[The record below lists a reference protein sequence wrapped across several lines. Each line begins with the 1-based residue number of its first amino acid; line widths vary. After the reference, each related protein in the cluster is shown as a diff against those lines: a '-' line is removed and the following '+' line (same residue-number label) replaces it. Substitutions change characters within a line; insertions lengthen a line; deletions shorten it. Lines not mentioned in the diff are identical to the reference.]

1 MRRGNMSGTEP
12 ASERGT
18 EPDKR
23 RLAVV
28 SGGGTGIGRAIAEA
42 LLADGDDVLIL
53 GRRPEV
59 VAAAA
64 EGMNAVAAHSF
75 GTVSWLAADLAEPR
89 DVRRVG
95 HFVRAQ
101 GRNVD
106 VIVANAGAPAS
117 RVEGD
122 LEQVEAAWNS
132 AFRANV
138 LTAVLLVHVLEP
150 LLARPGGR
158 VVLVGSQSAVT
169 GGASGPYVA
178 AKSALHGW
186 VLSLAARLGPDGVTA
201 NLVSPGYTEGTELV
215 RGRISAQR
223 HAGLVARTALGRAAS
238 TMEIAA
244 VVRFVA
250 AREAS
255 YLTGQVVAVDGGTLP
270 AG

>member
-1 MRRGNMSGTEP
+1 MSTADPVPSG
-12 ASERGT
+12 AA
-18 EPDKR
+18 EPDNP

-64 EGMNAVAAHSF
+64 EDMNARAADGF
-75 GTVSWLAADLAEPR
+75 GAASWLAADLAEPG

-95 HFVRAQ
+95 HVVEVQ
-101 GRNVD
+101 GRKVG

-122 LEQVEAAWNS
+122 LEQAAAAWNS

-138 LTAVLLVHVLEP
+138 LTAVLLVHALEP

-169 GGASGPYVA
+169 GGASDPYVA

-215 RGRISAQR
+215 SGRISTER
-223 HAGLVARTALGRAAS
+223 HQALVARTALGRPAS
-238 TMEIAA
+238 TAEIAS
-244 VVRFVA
+244 VVGFVS

>member
-1 MRRGNMSGTEP
+1 MSASDPVRGGT
-12 ASERGT
+12 A

-23 RLAVV
+23 RLAVI

-42 LLADGDDVLIL
+42 LLTDGDDVLIL
-53 GRRPEV
+53 GRRSEV

-64 EGMNAVAAHSF
+64 EGMNAVGADGS
-75 GTVSWLAADLAEPR
+75 GTVSWLAADLAEPG

-95 HFVRAQ
+95 HVVDAQ

-117 RVEGD
+117 RVKGD
-122 LEQVEAAWNS
+122 LEQVMAAWNS
-132 AFRANV
+132 TFRANV
-138 LTAVLLVHVLEP
+138 LTAVLLVHALEP
-150 LLARPGGR
+150 MLARPGGR

-169 GGASGPYVA
+169 GGASDPYVA

-186 VLSLAARLGPDGVTA
+186 VLSLAARLGPGGVTA

-215 RGRISAQR
+215 NGRISTER
-223 HAGLVARTALGRAAS
+223 HEALVARTALGRPAS
-238 TMEIAA
+238 TAEIAS
-244 VVRFVA
+244 VVRFVS

-255 YLTGQVVAVDGGTLP
+255 YLTGQVLAVDGGTLP